1 MDIIIM
7 NFILV
12 TALVIL
18 GYYILDAVIS
28 LFMFRSSSNKRN
40 RRKISKNRSFDLIN
54 VENNDINKQ
63 RTMNRCVNS

>member
-12 TALVIL
+12 TAIVIL
-18 GYYILDAVIS
+18 GYYILDAVVS